1 MTMNDDFL
9 KELHEEPRPAFATAL
24 YQRINKPMQA
34 KSKPMTLRFTT
45 LTLSLLAVL
54 AVTLFFSP
62 TLRAQAD
69 TILGQFSAYIFVQ
82 ATPAA
87 VPPKAADAKKLEV
100 QSAPSREGAYQF
112 APDAAGASQLAG
124 FTVITPAYIPEGL
137 TPSTIDDVTGGWR
150 ITSKWGGEAALVNF
164 DNGAENTFLV
174 IEELKIGQDQPMT
187 VERPEI
193 VAVTV
198 RGLPGAWVPD
208 GTDGKSALVWDENGV
223 TYSVISNKLPL
234 EELQKVAESLGQ

>member
-1 MTMNDDFL
+1 MTMNDDFITKL
-9 KELHEEPRPAFATAL
+9 REEPRPAFATAL
-24 YQRINKPMQA
+24 YQRITKPMPI
-34 KSKPMTLRFTT
+34 KSKPLTLRLAA

-54 AVTLFFSP
+54 AATLLFSP
-62 TLRAQAD
+62 AMRAQAD

-82 ATPAA
+82 ATPAL
-87 VPPKAADAKKLEV
+87 VPQEAADKKQLEV
-100 QSAPSREGAYQF
+100 QSQPNNDAVFRF
-112 APDAAGASQLAG
+112 APDAAAASQLAG
-124 FTVITPAYIPEGL
+124 FTVLTPAYVPEGFI
-137 TPSTIDDVTGGWR
+137 PSIIDDVTGGWR
-150 ITSKWGGEAALVNF
+150 VTSKWGGEAALANF
-164 DNGAENTFLV
+164 DNGAANTFLI
-174 IEELKIGQDQPMT
+174 IEELKIGQDHPMT

-208 GTDGKSALVWDENGV
+208 GSDGKSVLVWDENGV